1 MPIGFLN
8 LQQIRRNFR
17 DLHYID
23 LMLNGG
29 DEAVEEQVLEARVR
43 DRSSHIEWDVELEEA
58 ILIRTELETVLLD
71 NFFAQEMPAGPPV
84 PLSRSA
90 RDGFIRAFAA
100 TGGVSA
106 AIVEASIDRYER
118 GDLDDHLDRR
128 DHTDGSAQPRPSLLW
143 DPSTENPPP
152 DTLGDLSSTFQ
163 IFEDISPRTLQDD
176 DNVADTEDE
185 DRSDSAE
192 GGDENK
198 LTQDQNLMNL
208 LYRIAEDKSRKEG
221 FVHRG
226 VICNSCNAMPI
237 RGIRYRFPR

>member
-1 MPIGFLN
+1 
-8 LQQIRRNFR
+8 
-17 DLHYID
+17 
-23 LMLNGG
+23 
-29 DEAVEEQVLEARVR
+29 
-43 DRSSHIEWDVELEEA
+43 
-58 ILIRTELETVLLD
+58 
-71 NFFAQEMPAGPPV
+71 MPAGPPV

-90 RDGFIRAFAA
+90 RDGFVRAFAA

-143 DPSTENPPP
+143 DPSTESPPP

-208 LYRIAEDKSRKEG
+208 LYRIAEDKSKKEG

-237 RGIRYRFPR
+237 RGIRYRCTNCNDYDLCEQCEALQFHDKTHLFYKIRVPAPFLGNPRQPQPVWYPGKPGRAAKVLTTELKMAFASLTGIQDTQ